1 MYDKLLKIQKA
12 WGTSDF
18 YKTLEK
24 IYPGLE
30 KISFDNL
37 IIEKIK
43 ESQGFVVGADLGW
56 SDVGAWESLKEAL
69 ASDHEENV
77 TRGKVLVEDCK
88 DSLVFNYTDQ
98 MVVGIDL
105 EQVLVINTDDVILVC
120 PKNSVPKIKKL
131 VNSLTGTRYEHL
143 T

>member
-1 MYDKLLKIQKA
+1 MYDKLLEIQKT

-30 KISFDNL
+30 KVSFDNL

-69 ASDHEENV
+69 ASNHEENV

-131 VNSLTGTRYEHL
+131 VNSLTGTRNEHL
-143 T
+143 A